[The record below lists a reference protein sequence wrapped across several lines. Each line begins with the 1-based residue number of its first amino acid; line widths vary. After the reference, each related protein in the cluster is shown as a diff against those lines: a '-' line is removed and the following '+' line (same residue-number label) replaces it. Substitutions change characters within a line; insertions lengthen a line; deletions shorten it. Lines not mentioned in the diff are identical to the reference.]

1 MTPTLCSAHAPRCSP
16 SGVRGLRIATNV
28 TQMALCHLVFAKPP
42 AQCLAE
48 PRFFTMFT
56 GPTLAYN
63 AAQLPPEVVQEDLRD
78 WGEQIKAYPRLK
90 FSPRCRW

>member
-1 MTPTLCSAHAPRCSP
+1 
-16 SGVRGLRIATNV
+16 
-28 TQMALCHLVFAKPP
+28 MAFAKPP

-63 AAQLPPEVVQEDLRD
+63 AAQLPPEAVQDDLRD
-78 WGEQIKAYPRLK
+78 RGEQIKAIPGGITAVQMVTMPVGGAFQAASDPRKGGTALA
-90 FSPRCRW
+90 R